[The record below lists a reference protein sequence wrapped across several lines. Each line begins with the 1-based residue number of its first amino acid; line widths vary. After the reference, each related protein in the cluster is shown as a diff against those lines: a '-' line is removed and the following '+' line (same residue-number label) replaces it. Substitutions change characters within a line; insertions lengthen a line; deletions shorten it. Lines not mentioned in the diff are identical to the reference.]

1 MGATDC
7 EDGTELSYTVTGW
20 SRNTEAGLT
29 FYTAR
34 GDTVNVKK
42 TGVTI
47 KDSAGATVL
56 TTASGRRQ
64 LQRGTPIRG
73 GGFLSTRGSFT
84 LSSGG
89 GGGN

>member
-47 KDSAGATVL
+47 KDSAGATL
-56 TTASGRRQ
+56 LSRTAGTSGRRQ
-64 LQRGTPIRG
+64 LQFG
-73 GGFLSTRGSFT
+73 GSFGGATLTSGSFT
-84 LSSGG
+84 MMASSGG
-89 GGGN
+89 F

>member
-42 TGVTI
+42 IGVTI

-56 TTASGRRQ
+56 STASGRRQ
-64 LQRGTPIRG
+64 LQRRG

-89 GGGN
+89 SGGF

>member
-7 EDGTELSYTVTGW
+7 EDGTELSYTITGW

-42 TGVTI
+42 NGVTI
-47 KDSAGATVL
+47 KDSAGATL
-56 TTASGRRQ
+56 LSPAEATSGRRQ
-64 LQRGTPIRG
+64 LNFG
-73 GGFLSTRGSFT
+73 GALMTSGSFT
-84 LSSGG
+84 MMASGG
-89 GGGN
+89 Y